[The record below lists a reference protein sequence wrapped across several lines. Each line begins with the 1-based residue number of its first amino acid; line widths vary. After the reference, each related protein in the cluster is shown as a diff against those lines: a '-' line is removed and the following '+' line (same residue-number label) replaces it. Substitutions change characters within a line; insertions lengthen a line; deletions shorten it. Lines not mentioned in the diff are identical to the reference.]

1 MGAVLVAEFAAASI
15 LIVGVGAGMS
25 AQSVSTPR
33 VSTSPGETSPGETS
47 PGETVVVGDGRT
59 ARLVS
64 LGGART
70 DALLTRIG
78 ADIGAAVDAVERFW
92 GTDWGRGDST
102 EITIVATDSDSQFV
116 NTAHLDQ
123 RGQWT
128 DIAAVS
134 VADEVD
140 LAERRTAGQRIVFA
154 PGAAAMSDSGL
165 RIVLAHELFHLASRA
180 DTALDAP
187 RWLTEGVADFVARP
201 PSEIPAGVGA
211 ELPSNAAL
219 DVSGPERAAG
229 YDRAWWFARFV
240 ADSYGTDGLRRLYVA
255 ACGPGHSDVAV
266 AIERALGTDV
276 AGLQTRWA
284 RWLAGEQ
291 PRR

>member
-1 MGAVLVAEFAAASI
+1 MGAVLVAEIVAASI
-15 LIVGVGAGMS
+15 LIVGVGPGMP
-25 AQSVSTPR
+25 AQSGSTATVDVSSGATSPAA
-33 VSTSPGETSPGETS
+33 TSPGES
-47 PGETVVVGDGRT
+47 VVVAGGRT
-59 ARLVS
+59 VRLVS

-78 ADIGAAVDAVERFW
+78 ADIGVAVEAVARFW

-102 EITIVATDSDSQFV
+102 QITIVATDNDSQFV
-116 NTAHLDQ
+116 DNAHLDQ

-201 PSEIPAGVGA
+201 PSEIPAGAGA
-211 ELPSNAAL
+211 DLPSDTAL
-219 DVSGPERAAG
+219 DASGPERAAG

-240 ADSYGTDGLRRLYVA
+240 ADTYGTDGLRRLYVA

-276 AGLQTRWA
+276 VGLQTRWV

-291 PRR
+291 PQR